1 MRRQVLV
8 LRVLVE
14 SVDLL
19 SMYSETF
26 TAVVVEEHLLL
37 GQVVQ
42 VVVAGREQ
50 VEPFIRRMGTTR
62 VRTPGQVV
70 VVAEEITTL
79 MDDQEVREEV
89 ELSLCGTCPDGVEL
103 HSMVQNY

>member
-1 MRRQVLV
+1 MRRRVLV

-14 SVDLL
+14 SVELL

-26 TAVVVEEHLLL
+26 TAVVVEEDLIP

-50 VEPFIRRMGTTR
+50 VEPFIRRTGTTR
-62 VRTPGQVV
+62 VRTLGQVV
-70 VVAEEITTL
+70 VVEGVITQL
-79 MDDQEVREEV
+79 MDMEVEQVVV

>member
-1 MRRQVLV
+1 
-8 LRVLVE
+8 
-14 SVDLL
+14 
-19 SMYSETF
+19 
-26 TAVVVEEHLLL
+26 
-37 GQVVQ
+37 
-42 VVVAGREQ
+42 VVAGREQ

-89 ELSLCGTCPDGVEL
+89 DW
-103 HSMVQNY
+103 